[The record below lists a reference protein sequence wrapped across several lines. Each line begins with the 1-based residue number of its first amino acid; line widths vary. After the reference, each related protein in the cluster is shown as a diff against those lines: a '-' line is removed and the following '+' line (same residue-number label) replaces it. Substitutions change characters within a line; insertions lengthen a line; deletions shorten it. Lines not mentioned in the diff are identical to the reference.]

1 MNATPSRSNRNSPA
15 RQRGVAALAV
25 TMLLLFALLLAVGF
39 VNRNLIFEQRA
50 SANQY
55 RSTQA
60 FEAAEAGLEWALAQL
75 NDNQRIGADCL
86 PTTDATATSFRA
98 RYLRYDAPSAAY
110 SAATWSDAGVV
121 TPLRPTCVRADAGWT
136 CSCPSNGRAVL
147 TPPAG
152 TVPAPAFTVRF
163 QNAGSPGLVRAIA
176 VGCTSLGAECAPAGV
191 GTTDASARMQ
201 VLFGLLPGIRT
212 APAAALTVRG
222 SVHAGSAA
230 FGAHNR
236 DAASGGLAIHAGGAV
251 NAALAHLSVPAG
263 ASTSTAVAGSDTALA
278 GLTPSQFFATY
289 FGIERNTRANQPVV
303 RRLSCSTDCTAAL
316 RTAIG
321 HDAESSLVHV
331 DGDLQIQGPAT
342 LGSRERPV
350 VIVASGAIR
359 FEGPV
364 VLNGVA
370 YGGSVAW
377 NHTGAPGALVR
388 GALISEGDY
397 QGDGT
402 PEIVYDAEV
411 LARLKGNAGTFTR
424 VNGSWGDF

>member
-1 MNATPSRSNRNSPA
+1 MIVAPSRSSRSA
-15 RQRGVAALAV
+15 REHQRGIAALAV

-75 NDNQRIGADCL
+75 GDNQRIGADCL
-86 PTTDATATSFRA
+86 PTTDATATSFRT
-98 RYLRYDAPSAAY
+98 RYLRYDAPSATH
-110 SAATWSDAGVV
+110 SAATWTEAGVV
-121 TPLRPTCVRADAGWT
+121 TPLRPTCVRADTGWT

-163 QNAGSPGLVRAIA
+163 QSVGSPGLVRAIA
-176 VGCTSLGAECAPAGV
+176 VGCTSLGAECAPVGD
-191 GTTDASARMQ
+191 GTTDASARVQ

-212 APAAALTVRG
+212 VPAAALTVHG
-222 SVHAGSAA
+222 SVHADSAA

-251 NAALAHLSVPAG
+251 DAAQVHLSVPAG
-263 ASTSTAVAGSDTALA
+263 ASMSTAVAGSDTALA
-278 GLTPSQFFATY
+278 SLTPAQFFATY
-289 FGIERNTRANQPVV
+289 FGIDRNARANQPVM

-316 RTAIG
+316 LTAID
-321 HDAESSLVHV
+321 HDAGSSLVHV
-331 DGDLQIQGPAT
+331 DGDLPIQGPAT